1 MWQGDYPF
9 LGYQV
14 YSLGNQETGRYESG
28 GNTILPNLIGGCEDG
43 FEIDPQ
49 TQTCVATKFNPPSSK
64 ENTQAM
70 TLGCTDSNSSN
81 FNPEATTDDGS
92 CDGNNSMSSA
102 TGLPPVS
109 KKTLLVLLTATGLAI
124 NAFGLHKKFLPSK

>member
-49 TQTCVATKFNPPSSK
+49 TQTCVATKFTPPSSK
-64 ENTQAM
+64 ENTQGM

-81 FNPEATTDDGS
+81 FKFCLFFLLRPDLGAQKRLRKKPDFFYLGGGLDVWS
-92 CDGNNSMSSA
+92 DNS
-102 TGLPPVS
+102 
-109 KKTLLVLLTATGLAI
+109 
-124 NAFGLHKKFLPSK
+124 

>member
-14 YSLGNQETGRYESG
+14 YSLGNQETGQYESG
-28 GNTILPNLIGGCEDG
+28 GNTILPNLIGGCGDG
-43 FEIDPQ
+43 FEIDP
-49 TQTCVATKFNPPSSK
+49 K

-92 CDGNNSMSSA
+92 CDGNNSMSSV

-124 NAFGLHKKFLPSK
+124 NAFSLHKRFLPSK